1 MELGELDPSPLEGV
15 HKLPAELLCHIFRLA
30 ASTHI
35 PTAHACAFVSKK
47 VCRWTASDRWRTIVC
62 TTLKQ
67 LDSLLKLVITGVDLD
82 VSKLGPKPFTS
93 LPSNQP
99 GDFVRDLFIE
109 TDVEESSAWDT
120 VAYIDRLD
128 RLAQFNPLLL
138 FPNVGYLALGNYE
151 IGHLL
156 RSPAFP
162 LVRKLLVSYSNE
174 DSLRQFFGELDGT
187 YQPDR
192 SSDDGHRALQSL
204 HIVAIDRG
212 NKLSGLPMPI
222 QMLAG
227 MRSGSI
233 STDGYVSHFVDN
245 ISQEQRLVEPED
257 VLDEK
262 PEDSEKWNTNVKI
275 RFDTRKFAFRPCEI
289 TASRLKP
296 FFEELTTVIGEA
308 SGADQPPR
316 PVAETF
322 SHTGP
327 RHAAPHRGAG
337 NHLAARLNSRDHITV
352 STPKR
357 EALASLGCGKFQK
370 LHLCWDPLPDSKVT
384 PAHESHG
391 VVETDWPVERQDI
404 WTNTAMHANEARAQQ
419 SRVQT
424 SRTGR
429 QPETRKDELTSRPG
443 QKWVIPPGAASKD
456 SASFKADM
464 VDSIRTTLGWTRQ
477 EQELLSNTPLFSR
490 DADLSNHFGSHERVD
505 VLKRIVATHLPPGTI
520 DDPNEALAVRIVPP
534 AERLR
539 LGGYYVPFTKKQRV
553 QWFLDNLDTDE
564 A

>member
-1 MELGELDPSPLEGV
+1 MELGDLEPSPLEGV

-47 VCRWTASDRWRTIVC
+47 VCRWTAPDRWRTIVC
-62 TTLKQ
+62 TSLTQ
-67 LDSLLKLVITGVDLD
+67 LDSLLKLVISDLD
-82 VSKLGPKPFTS
+82 LEYSTLGREPFIS
-93 LPSNQP
+93 LPSEQP
-99 GDFVRDLFIE
+99 GEFVYNLFIE
-109 TDVEESSAWDT
+109 TEDEEESSDWGT
-120 VAYIDRLD
+120 VAYRDRIDRLAKYD
-128 RLAQFNPLLL
+128 PLMY
-138 FPNVGYLALGNYE
+138 FRNVSYLALGDYE
-151 IGHLL
+151 IGRLL
-156 RSPAFP
+156 QCSGFP
-162 LVRKLLVSYSNE
+162 LVRKLLVTYSDE
-174 DSLRQFFGELDGT
+174 GYLREFFDELDGT
-187 YQPDR
+187 YQPPH
-192 SSDDGHRALQSL
+192 SYDDGNSALQSI
-204 HIVAIDRG
+204 HVVAIDRR

-222 QMLAG
+222 QLFAR

-233 STDGYVSHFVDN
+233 SRGGYVSHFVDN
-245 ISQEQRLVEPED
+245 IDNSPD
-257 VLDEK
+257 YWI
-262 PEDSEKWNTNVKI
+262 PPTDSEKWNTNVKI

-296 FFEELTTVIGEA
+296 FFEELTTDIGEA
-308 SGADQPPR
+308 SGGDQPLR
-316 PVAETF
+316 PVTEAF

-337 NHLAARLNSRDHITV
+337 NQVIAQLNGRNQTTV

-357 EALASLGCGKFQK
+357 EALARLGCGKFQK
-370 LHLCWDPLPDSKVT
+370 LHLCWDPLPDGEGT
-384 PAHESHG
+384 PSDESHRAG
-391 VVETDWPVERQDI
+391 ETDWPVERQDI
-404 WTNTAMHANEARAQQ
+404 WTNTVMHAKEARTQQ

-424 SRTGR
+424 SRTGC
-429 QPETRKDELTSRPG
+429 QPETGKDELTSRPG

-505 VLKRIVATHLPPGTI
+505 VLKRIVAAHLPPGAI

-539 LGGYYVPFTKKQRV
+539 MGGYYVPFTKKQRV